1 MTIAREGDQTYV
13 AEQTPPR
20 NPNADRAEWAARN
33 ASPLPPNAFI
43 PPPATR
49 QMSGSEYMNAQ
60 RAEERRAR
68 EAEQVHGSL
77 LDMAVE
83 RLAVLLEAV
92 ADQQAG
98 RELTARQMAAFG
110 DMARCLDTAKE
121 RRIGLGPAGL
131 YSVAPVEPAPVAAAP
146 VVPAAPVAVAPP
158 RIRTRTR

>member
-1 MTIAREGDQTYV
+1 MTIAKDQEGQVYV
-13 AEQTPPR
+13 AETTKPH
-20 NPNADRAEWAARN
+20 NVDADRAEWVART
-33 ASPLPPNAFI
+33 AVPLPPNAFI

-49 QMSGSEYMNAQ
+49 QMTGTEYMNAQ

-68 EAEQVHGSL
+68 AAAQAQGSI

-110 DMARCLDTAKE
+110 DLARLLDTAKN
-121 RRIGLGPAGL
+121 RRIGLGPAGA
-131 YSVAPVEPAPVAAAP
+131 YSIGSVVPDVPVAAAP
-146 VVPAAPVAVAPP
+146 VVPAPP
-158 RIRTRTR
+158 RQIRTR

>member
-1 MTIAREGDQTYV
+1 MTIAKDQEGQVYV
-13 AEQTPPR
+13 AETTKPH
-20 NPNADRAEWAARN
+20 NVDADRAEWVART
-33 ASPLPPNAFI
+33 AVPLPPNAFI

-49 QMSGSEYMNAQ
+49 QMTGTEYMNAQ

-68 EAEQVHGSL
+68 AAAQAQGSI

-110 DMARCLDTAKE
+110 DLARCLDTAKE
-121 RRIGLGPAGL
+121 RRIGLGPAGA
-131 YSVAPVEPAPVAAAP
+131 YSIAFPDAPAAAPVAAAP
-146 VVPAAPVAVAPP
+146 VIPAPP

>member
-49 QMSGSEYMNAQ
+49 QMSGSEFINAEL
-60 RAEERRAR
+60 AERRRAT
-68 EAEQVHGSL
+68 EAEQQHGTI
-77 LDMAVE
+77 LDAAVE
-83 RLAVLLEAV
+83 RLGVLLEAV
-92 ADQQAG
+92 ADQNAG
-98 RELTARQMAAFG
+98 RELTSRQMAAFG
-110 DMARCLDTAKE
+110 DLARLLDTAKT
-121 RRIGLGPAGL
+121 RRVGLGPAGV
-131 YSVAPVEPAPVAAAP
+131 YSVAPAEPAPAP

-158 RIRTRTR
+158 RLRTRTRW